1 MTKKLGVTLFAAA
14 LGCSAAASG
23 LGVPYRVADLNQ
35 KRPELADQVG
45 FVGELSGRAIV
56 LNWGWRHDADEKE
69 HAQAELWASELAS
82 GAAEPI
88 AGFLLTDFQ
97 PELLGAVQGRLL
109 FRLRGYSPVWT
120 TDGTRAGTTLLSP
133 AFQSPFDNAVGW
145 YFRIGDR
152 MILADEEG
160 MVWST
165 DGTPAGTEPLGASFP
180 WPYTGGRPLP
190 TLGNRACY
198 ISISG
203 RQVVVSDGTAAGTS
217 TLVDFPDGEL
227 DGLVTTA
234 DRLYFVRRTART
246 QELWT
251 SDGSPG
257 GTRRVR
263 RFGPGFGETVIEPP
277 MSLVHGVVF
286 LECPISATLCH
297 LTRAGVPGSAGVSRL
312 TADRFVRGSVALHS
326 GAKGLVFADGDG
338 QLWRTD
344 GTRRG
349 TAAFGRCAGACRSG
363 EEPPF
368 PIARSGGRSLF
379 SAPIGTGYAER
390 QVWVTDGTD
399 AGTRPLDARCARQP
413 GCGTQLA
420 ALNGDVALLELTDT
434 SPQQRRVARLDVP
447 AVRPVPALG
456 EGPAVASGNGF
467 LVAGDRLTRLAAD
480 GGVLASMGFPGR
492 RNDDAEPRSL
502 IALGDRLVFTA
513 CDGKRQR
520 IYWTDGA
527 PGAVAPL
534 ADGAPSCE
542 SLDRSA
548 PPVGLAGA
556 VVVDARSSMVR
567 VDAAGD
573 ALPIL
578 GHRASAIVPMG
589 DALTL
594 LVPNWECSEDDG
606 CLHGR
611 WLTDVFVSPDGSG
624 PASQVATLP
633 IAPFLYHVALGDR
646 LLIADPAT
654 AEGLFAFRPSQA
666 GAGLEP
672 IRCPAGGG
680 VCPPGELARLGD
692 AAFLLANGLLWRID
706 GAAATRIA
714 PPAGSDVHHHH
725 LTVFDGALYFLA
737 SSRDDDARVWLY
749 RSDGTE
755 AGTVALAPIGDPDPY
770 GEIDFRPM
778 GFDGKL
784 YFTLG
789 TEELGAELWVSDG
802 TAAGTHPFLDLRQ
815 GAASS
820 SPLLLSVAAGR
831 LFFAAD
837 DGEHG
842 VELWSTD
849 GVAEHTAMVA
859 DIAPGPL
866 SSWPGRPVL
875 AGGTLYFAADDG
887 IAGSELWAVP
897 VTP

>member
-1 MTKKLGVTLFAAA
+1 MTKKLSATLFAVT

-35 KRPELADQVG
+35 KRPELADRVG

-56 LNWGWRHDADEKE
+56 LRWGWRHDDAEKE
-69 HAQAELWASELAS
+69 HAQAELWASELAN
-82 GAAEPI
+82 GGAEPI
-88 AGFLLTDFQ
+88 AGFIRSGSFN

-109 FRLRGYSPVWT
+109 FRLDGYSPVWT

-133 AFQSPFDNAVGW
+133 AFSSPSDGAVHW

-152 MILADEEG
+152 MILADGEG
-160 MVWST
+160 MAWST
-165 DGTPAGTEPLGASFP
+165 DGTPAGTEPLGSSFP
-180 WPYTGGRPLP
+180 WPYPDGQPLP
-190 TLGNRACY
+190 TLGGRAYY

-203 RQVVVSDGTAAGTS
+203 RQVVASDGTAAGTS
-217 TLVDFPDGEL
+217 TLVDFRHGEL
-227 DGLVTTA
+227 DGLVATA
-234 DRLYFVRRTART
+234 DRLYFVRHTSGV

-263 RFGPGFGETVIEPP
+263 RFGRRFGETRIELP
-277 MSLVHGVVF
+277 MSLAHGVVF
-286 LECPISATLCH
+286 LECPFAAKRCH
-297 LTRAGVPGSAGVSRL
+297 LTREDVTGASRL
-312 TADRFVRGSVALHS
+312 TLDVLARGSVALHG
-326 GAKGLVFADGDG
+326 GAKSLVFADGNG

-349 TAAFGRCAGACRSG
+349 TAALGRCAGECRSPDG
-363 EEPPF
+363 KPF
-368 PIARSGGRSLF
+368 PITRSGGRSLF
-379 SAPIGTGYAER
+379 YAPTATHYLQRQVEW

-399 AGTRPLDARCARQP
+399 AGTRLLDPHCAIRS
-413 GCGTQLA
+413 GCGTQLIA
-420 ALNGDVALLELTDT
+420 VNGDVALLELTDT
-434 SPQQRRVARLDVP
+434 RSQQRRVARLDVP
-447 AVRPVPALG
+447 AVRSVPELG
-456 EGPAVASGNGF
+456 EGPAIASGDGF
-467 LVAGDRLTRLAAD
+467 LVAGDLLTRLAAD
-480 GGVLASMGFPGR
+480 GSVLASMGLPGQR
-492 RNDDAEPRSL
+492 DGGAKPRSL

-513 CDGKRQR
+513 CDGERQR
-520 IYWTDGA
+520 IYRTDGA
-527 PGAVAPL
+527 PGAVVPL
-534 ADGAPSCE
+534 ADGAPSCDF
-542 SLDRSA
+542 LDRSV

-567 VDAAGD
+567 IDAAGH

-578 GHRASAIVPMG
+578 SHGASAIVPMG
-589 DALTL
+589 DALAL
-594 LVPNWECSEDDG
+594 LVPNWERTGEG
-606 CLHGR
+606 LFEGR
-611 WLTDVFVSPDGSG
+611 WLTEVFVSPDGSG

-633 IAPFLYHVALGDR
+633 IAPARDHLALGDR

-672 IRCPAGGG
+672 IRCPAGGD
-680 VCPPGELARLGD
+680 VCQPGELARLGD
-692 AAFLLANGLLWRID
+692 AAFLLDGNLWRID

-714 PPAGSDVHHHH
+714 PPAGSDVYYHD
-725 LTVFDGALYFLA
+725 LTMFDGALYFLA
-737 SSRDDDARVWLY
+737 RSRNGDARVWLY
-749 RSDGTE
+749 RSDGSE
-755 AGTVALAPIGDPDPY
+755 AGTVALAPIGDPAPY
-770 GEIDFRPM
+770 GEIDFRPL

-789 TEELGAELWVSDG
+789 TAELGEELWVSDG

-815 GAASS
+815 GAAGSR
-820 SPLLLSVAAGR
+820 PLLLSVAAGR

-849 GVAEHTAMVA
+849 GVAAHTAMVA